1 MNIPT
6 AGLRPAHPLR
16 GSWNPGA
23 ARHLL
28 VRRLRA
34 RLARAAGFVALLGA
48 AALAGCDK
56 AAPPPAP
63 PSPVEVTA
71 DATGHYCG
79 MLLVDHEGPKGQIF
93 VAGREQPVWFSS
105 VRETIAFLRL
115 PEEPRDITAVYVN
128 DMGKSAH
135 WQQPDR
141 GAWVEARDAWFVVDS
156 ARRGGMGAPEAV
168 PFSQQSAAQ
177 AFREA
182 HGGRVVRLAEI
193 PDAYLFGA
201 VDSPDRPAAVDT
213 PASDAPHR

>member
-1 MNIPT
+1 MNTPM
-6 AGLRPAHPLR
+6 AGLLPDCTPR
-16 GSWNPGA
+16 GSWNLGT
-23 ARHLL
+23 ARCFI
-28 VRRLRA
+28 VNRLQA
-34 RLARAAGFVALLGA
+34 KIARAAVLVALLSTS
-48 AALAGCDK
+48 ALAGCDK
-56 AAPPPAP
+56 AAPPPVP
-63 PSPVEVTA
+63 PPPAEVTA

-156 ARRGGMGAPEAV
+156 AQRGGMGALEAV
-168 PFSQQSAAQ
+168 PFSQQNAAQ

-182 HGGRVVRLAEI
+182 HGGRVVRLADI
-193 PDAYLFGA
+193 PDSYLFGT
-201 VDSPDRPAAVDT
+201 VDPPNRPAAGDT